1 MSKKHNITG
10 ISQLSCFMQGA
21 YNKLNSFCFDSS
33 LPHLMITFESGA
45 KHKAYGWAYTKKMW
59 DTSNGKKYSIVIA
72 TEFLRDHDNVLR
84 TLVHEMCHIYAM
96 ENGLKDTSRGGYYHN
111 NTFKE
116 IAEKAH
122 LICTK
127 EGQGWATRDEDEAL
141 KAVYKEIMGDAFI
154 TFNWANKTE
163 HKGGKEEG
171 DTEDGNTEDG
181 NEEGGKGQPKKKS
194 GYYIFRC
201 SQCGATIRTTKADRV
216 IACLGTA
223 NQLHEAIKMTIEN

>member
-1 MSKKHNITG
+1 MPSKKHNITG

-21 YNKLNSFCFDSS
+21 YNKLNSFCFDGT

-59 DTSNGKKYSIVIA
+59 DTSNGMKYSIVIA
-72 TEFLRDHDNVLR
+72 TEFLRDHENVLR

-116 IAEKAH
+116 IAERAH

-127 EGQGWATRDEDEAL
+127 ERQGWATRNEDKAL
-141 KAVYKEIMGDAFI
+141 KEVFKEIMGDAFI
-154 TFNWANKTE
+154 TFNWANKPEPKKEGT
-163 HKGGKEEG
+163 GDSEEG
-171 DTEDGNTEDG
+171 TG
-181 NEEGGKGQPKKKS
+181 EGAEGKPKKKS

-201 SQCGATIRTTKADRV
+201 SQCDATIRTTKADRI

-223 NQLHEAIKMTIEN
+223 DQLHEAIRMTIES

>member
-1 MSKKHNITG
+1 
-10 ISQLSCFMQGA
+10 
-21 YNKLNSFCFDSS
+21 
-33 LPHLMITFESGA
+33 
-45 KHKAYGWAYTKKMW
+45 MW
-59 DTSNGKKYSIVIA
+59 DTSNGMKYSIVIA
-72 TEFLRDHDNVLR
+72 TEFLRDHENVLR

-127 EGQGWATRDEDEAL
+127 ERQGWATRNEDEKL
-141 KAVYKEIMGDAFI
+141 KKVFKEIVGDAFI
-154 TFNWANKTE
+154 TFNWANKPE
-163 HKGGKEEG
+163 PRKEGGEGKSEEG
-171 DTEDGNTEDG
+171 
-181 NEEGGKGQPKKKS
+181 EGGEGQPKKKS
-194 GYYIFRC
+194 GYYIFKC

-223 NQLHEAIKMTIEN
+223 NKLHEAIRMTIES

>member
-1 MSKKHNITG
+1 MPSKKHNITG

-21 YNKLNSFCFDSS
+21 YNKLNSFCFNGT

-59 DTSNGKKYSIVIA
+59 DTSNGMKYSIVIA
-72 TEFLRDHDNVLR
+72 TEFLRDHENVLR

-127 EGQGWATRDEDEAL
+127 ERQGWATRNEDEEL
-141 KAVYKEIMGDAFI
+141 KKVFKEIMGDAFI
-154 TFNWANKTE
+154 TFNWANKPE
-163 HKGGKEEG
+163 PKKEGTGEG
-171 DTEDGNTEDG
+171 AE
-181 NEEGGKGQPKKKS
+181 GQPKKKS
-194 GYYIFRC
+194 GYYIFKC
-201 SQCGATIRTTKADRV
+201 PQCGATIRTTKANRV

-223 NQLHEAIKMTIEN
+223 EQLHEAIRMTSES

>member
-1 MSKKHNITG
+1 MATTKKHNITG
-10 ISQLSCFMQGA
+10 ISQLSCFMQSA
-21 YNKLNSFCFDSS
+21 YNRLNQFCFNSS
-33 LPHLMITFESGA
+33 LPHLLITFESGS

-59 DTSNGKKYSIVIA
+59 DTTNGMKYSIVIA
-72 TEFLRDHDNVLR
+72 TEFLRDHENVLR

-127 EGQGWATRDEDEAL
+127 ERQGWATRNEDKEL
-141 KAVYKEIMGDAFI
+141 KAVFKEIMGDAFI
-154 TFNWANKTE
+154 TFNWANKPET
-163 HKGGKEEG
+163 KKEEG
-171 DTEDGNTEDG
+171 DGDNEDG
-181 NEEGGKGQPKKKS
+181 NEDDGNKKPKKKN
-194 GYYIFRC
+194 GYYIFKC
-201 SQCGATIRTTKADRV
+201 SMCGATIRTTKADRV

-223 NQLHEAIKMTIEN
+223 DQLHEAIRMTIES